1 MGALIYG
8 SRVSELE
15 IEDRTLA
22 HLQFVVAT
30 KLRRNEQFMLTWNHG
45 VERGSGRSAIWISPY
60 IQPCVA
66 GGPAR
71 RRQQSGGAAP
81 HPRVQCGSSRMTGAH
96 PRIRENGDPA

>member
-1 MGALIYG
+1 MGLLIYG

-60 IQPCVA
+60 IPVHFKFTGGRAPKLNRAWLEALLDGANSPA
-66 GGPAR
+66 GLHHIPE
-71 RRQQSGGAAP
+71 SSVGAA
-81 HPRVQCGSSRMTGAH
+81 
-96 PRIRENGDPA
+96 E

>member
-1 MGALIYG
+1 MGVLIYG
-8 SRVSELE
+8 ARVSELE

-60 IQPCVA
+60 IPVHFKFNGGRTPKLIRAWLEAMLDGANSPA
-66 GGPAR
+66 GLPPTPEP
-71 RRQQSGGAAP
+71 SPGAA
-81 HPRVQCGSSRMTGAH
+81 Q
-96 PRIRENGDPA
+96 

>member
-1 MGALIYG
+1 MGVLIYG
-8 SRVSELE
+8 ARVSEFE

-60 IQPCVA
+60 IPVHFKYNGGRPPKLNRAWLEVLMDGANSPA
-66 GGPAR
+66 GLHPIPE
-71 RRQQSGGAAP
+71 SSVGGA
-81 HPRVQCGSSRMTGAH
+81 
-96 PRIRENGDPA
+96 E

>member
-1 MGALIYG
+1 MGVLIYG

-60 IQPCVA
+60 IPVHFSPA
-66 GGPAR
+66 GLHPIPEAGI
-71 RRQQSGGAAP
+71 GA
-81 HPRVQCGSSRMTGAH
+81 T
-96 PRIRENGDPA
+96 E

>member
-1 MGALIYG
+1 MGMLIYG
-8 SRVSELE
+8 ARVSELE

-60 IQPCVA
+60 IPVHFKFNGGRAPKLNRAWLEAMLDGANSPA
-66 GGPAR
+66 GLHPTPEPSA
-71 RRQQSGGAAP
+71 GAA
-81 HPRVQCGSSRMTGAH
+81 
-96 PRIRENGDPA
+96 E